1 MGTEWNVVK
10 EPFLENEGYNCI
22 ALPPLSEENILD
34 KKNEHWSTILHFHG
48 DWAIFLSRYVQC
60 LGW

>member
-34 KKNEHWSTILHFHG
+34 KKKRALVYNSAFSWGLGDILE
-48 DWAIFLSRYVQC
+48 
-60 LGW
+60 